1 MVSLLWQL
9 CPLSFSCLHMSLYV
23 FKCFM
28 SSYVSYIALVTN
40 YSSAASFFVTAAGKK
55 KALIPSHPRSPSFGG
70 SCMKQNVRMNRKE
83 RGLSWVFPLQA
94 SRFPSVL

>member
-55 KALIPSHPRSPSFGG
+55 RTSSPVI
-70 SCMKQNVRMNRKE
+70 Q
-83 RGLSWVFPLQA
+83 GLQILVGH
-94 SRFPSVL
+94 V